1 MGIESVRVYDL
12 FISVKGALS
21 NILQTFSFGRNMPQ
35 DKSYIPEVTP
45 LKLLPKLPPLKL
57 LPKLPPPPLKLFLKK
72 NR

>member
-21 NILQTFSFGRNMPQ
+21 NILLTFSFSRNMPQ

-45 LKLLPKLPPLKL
+45 EATSKVTPEATPKVTP
-57 LPKLPPPPLKLFLKK
+57 
-72 NR
+72 